1 MELTQEKKTQ
11 IAACHGKGMTPSV
24 IAARCGLTE
33 GAVTEFL
40 ESIGKTP
47 NKSERR
53 KNNRLTDEQIK
64 KIGDLISQGKGTTEI
79 GRTMGISVKTA
90 DYYRRKIAKEKEP
103 ESAATDTSSMDVK
116 QIESTGTVSASKY
129 TIALR
134 KSQAQRAL
142 DNTKETLLSI
152 YENMTEDEQR
162 IFDLGEAFGRI
173 CSAIEEEDDVQL

>member
-11 IAACHGKGMTPSV
+11 IAACHDKGMTPSV

-103 ESAATDTSSMDVK
+103 ATAATVTDSMDTK
-116 QIESTGTVSASKY
+116 TGVCDTVSASKY
-129 TIALR
+129 TIAVR